1 MTRKSRLSN
10 RDTENTTQMSYDL
23 PMAAFHIAEFTATSW
38 RDGSCATV
46 QFGGELELTNEGL
59 ARAEVEIALDR
70 GGSELVLDLRQ
81 LTFLDARGVHVLLD
95 ALSACEARQRQL
107 LVMPAPPRVQRILD
121 LCGVGAR
128 FEPLAPAEP
137 AEQLAA

>member
-1 MTRKSRLSN
+1 
-10 RDTENTTQMSYDL
+10 MSYDL

-95 ALSACEARQRQL
+95 ALSGCEARQRRL

-121 LCGVGAR
+121 LCGVGER

>member
-1 MTRKSRLSN
+1 MIC
-10 RDTENTTQMSYDL
+10 

-38 RDGSCATV
+38 WDGACATV

-95 ALSACEARQRQL
+95 ALSACEARRRQL
-107 LVMPAPPRVQRILD
+107 LVLPAPPRVQRILD
-121 LCGVGAR
+121 LCGVGER